1 MLRTLY
7 AAARYETPFSLTV
20 ALADTTIDPRTRYV
34 ATNAFRPGPQ
44 LLQTSP
50 CCLSRF
56 CALTGG
62 VYGTPRE
69 VLMERTLYP
78 MYMGCMASPAAAM
91 LEESVFNGCRGRPC
105 GPALPVRMH
114 SANRY
119 GIDCPECSIR
129 NRMLT
134 GRRCSL
140 SFHCIPLQTRC
151 PIHGCRY
158 RLAHPCSALEM
169 SMLMP
174 GDAACV
180 RNTLRTAATLFRFL
194 QASTS
199 RCWLDELELMLGQR
213 GYIAPNGWVRR
224 DALARDFSALYSAGF
239 EDVRLGAWVAYDC
252 IVVHVLKLIRQ
263 PERSPHPVEIALL
276 RNALDDIEF
285 AAPPVKATHKP
296 TPATGGRARAR
307 RQRARGT
314 RRHRSSSD
322 IHLRA
327 PDYRN
332 HAFLHRKR
340 NAHGHEL
347 LSRSSIAPRAK
358 PHGVLVA
365 AFVRMCQWSLAD
377 AIQSAVGSR
386 PVLACVIVAVGF
398 TKDLQLPSLRMPPPV
413 DGKLSAF
420 AQALTGTFD
429 TAFPTQYAASRRS
442 ALFRGRD
449 IVPATWARHLT
460 TLTCFRGIT
469 AGWIPDARTA
479 HAPGVQNHLPKSG
492 ADR

>member
-7 AAARYETPFSLTV
+7 AAAQYETPFSLTV

-78 MYMGCMASPAAAM
+78 LYM
-91 LEESVFNGCRGRPC
+91 LEESACNGCRGRPC

-129 NRMLT
+129 NRVLT

-174 GDAACV
+174 GNAACV

-213 GYIAPNGWVRR
+213 GYIAANGWVRR
-224 DALARDFSALYSAGF
+224 DALTRDFSALYSAGF

-252 IVVHVLKLIRQ
+252 IVVHVLRLIRQ

-285 AAPPVKATHKP
+285 AAPPVRATHRP

-307 RQRARGT
+307 RT
-314 RRHRSSSD
+314 KRHRSSND

-327 PDYRN
+327 PGYRN
-332 HAFLHRKR
+332 HAFSPNSFLHRKR

-347 LSRSSIAPRAK
+347 PSRFGIAPRAK
-358 PHGVLVA
+358 PHVVLVA
-365 AFVRMCQWSLAD
+365 AFVQMCQWSLAE
-377 AIQSAVGSR
+377 A
-386 PVLACVIVAVGF
+386 
-398 TKDLQLPSLRMPPPV
+398 M
-413 DGKLSAF
+413 
-420 AQALTGTFD
+420 
-429 TAFPTQYAASRRS
+429 YAACGRS
-442 ALFRGRD
+442 ALSRGHD
-449 IVPATWARHLT
+449 IVPAMWARHIT

-469 AGWIPDARTA
+469 AGWIPEARSA
-479 HAPGVQNHLPKSG
+479 YAPGAQNHLSKSR
-492 ADR
+492 ADK